1 MAFEK
6 ATQTVSYCIDSY
18 TLHTDAANVSSDD
31 GDDDEDDDEDE
42 DDDDD
47 QCGVFA
53 PEVSKE
59 RLKSKRGGGTGG
71 GAGAS
76 KKSAGGG
83 ADKKKPDPKK
93 KRGREEDGEQ
103 SPKASS
109 STPSVKA
116 ALKKHAVINPAG
128 AGTDAGDVEVDIRG
142 PLDDRGWGKRSCTIE
157 KCKKLDYDPTSP
169 TYTDGVACGGICR
182 RSYAYLYC
190 VSNNLQ
196 YHKFPDGKFYDPEKL
211 V

>member
-6 ATQTVSYCIDSY
+6 ATQPVSYYTDSY

-47 QCGVFA
+47 DQRGVFA
-53 PEVSKE
+53 LEVSKE

-83 ADKKKPDPKK
+83 ADKKKPEPKK

-103 SPKASS
+103 
-109 STPSVKA
+109 
-116 ALKKHAVINPAG
+116 ALKKHAVINPDGAG
-128 AGTDAGDVEVDIRG
+128 ADAGDVAVDIRG
-142 PLDDRGWGKRSCTIE
+142 PLDDRGWGKRSCTMD

-211 V
+211 A